1 MGEGTE
7 SVAFFAAARSR
18 RDVVLASNDGMGGNN
33 SGKGWAVVTG
43 ASSGMGLA
51 FARELARRGHK
62 VLAIARRRDRLEAL
76 ATEAAKQGDSVA
88 ALAADLGTAE
98 GLKLV
103 VSRMA
108 GLDKIDLL
116 VNNAGIATSGDFQGS
131 SLEKELSA
139 IRLNVDAV
147 MTLTHA
153 VLGEMLRR
161 RNGAIINIAS
171 IVAFQPFPHFAVYAA
186 SKAFVLS
193 FTEALAEEVRGSG
206 VRVLALCPGA
216 AKTEMN
222 VFSHN
227 EGLLGKLPSLSA
239 DQIVRTALR
248 AVEGRRVV
256 KIVGWLNQ
264 ILAFQNRFMPRAAV
278 RRIMGFV
285 AKPPPHSSAP
295 R

>member
-1 MGEGTE
+1 MNL
-7 SVAFFAAARSR
+7 SFVAVRSGWNA
-18 RDVVLASNDGMGGNN
+18 VLASSDRMGG
-33 SGKGWAVVTG
+33 SSSDKGWAVVTG

-51 FARELARRGHK
+51 FARELARRGQK

-76 ATEAAKQGDSVA
+76 TTEAAKQGRSVA
-88 ALAADLGTAE
+88 ALAANLGTAE

-103 VSRMA
+103 ATRMTS
-108 GLDKIDLL
+108 LDKIDLL

-161 RNGAIINIAS
+161 GNGAIVNVAS
-171 IVAFQPFPHFAVYAA
+171 VVAFQPFPHFAVYAA

-227 EGLLGKLPSLSA
+227 EGLLGRLPSLSA
-239 DQIVRTALR
+239 DRIVRTALR
-248 AVEGRRVV
+248 AVEGGRVV
-256 KIVGWLNQ
+256 KIVGLLNQ
-264 ILAFQNRFMPRAAV
+264 MLAFQNRFMPRAAV
-278 RRIMGFV
+278 RRVMGFI
-285 AKPPPHSSAP
+285 AKPPSDHSAP
-295 R
+295 RRPRRS